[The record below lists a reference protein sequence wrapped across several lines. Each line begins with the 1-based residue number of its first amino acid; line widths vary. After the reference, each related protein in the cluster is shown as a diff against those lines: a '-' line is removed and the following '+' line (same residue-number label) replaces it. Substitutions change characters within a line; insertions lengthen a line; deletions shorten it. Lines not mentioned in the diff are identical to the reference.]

1 MSLLEAASEHDALER
16 LHELGCTDGLPV
28 VIPTAER
35 VARMVLSTGYEPD
48 LVLGVM
54 GPLHG
59 AATIEK
65 VCAAAVM
72 AGCLPDHIPVVVAA
86 VRAVCQPEF
95 DLTEMQATTHC
106 TAPLMIVCG
115 PARHACGGI
124 ASGFG
129 AMGPGHRAN
138 ASIGRALRLAMIN
151 IGGARPGSSDMALH
165 GHPGKF
171 TYCVAEDEENSPFPG
186 LHTTFGYEA
195 DESAVIITGAEAPH
209 STFFTGDRD
218 DPASVEALLD
228 VIALVMANPGS
239 NNVHLRNGAITV
251 MMNPDHSEV
260 IKRAGLSR
268 QDVQAELASRATISV
283 GTMRRISPTF
293 YSQTL
298 QDDAVDSNSE
308 AADDDL
314 IHILKDPNRILV
326 LQAGGSGLYTMV
338 MPSWCA
344 GPHQNAIVHQGI
356 DLDQACEIP
365 GMNDLAS

>member
-1 MSLLEAASEHDALER
+1 MTLLDAPSEYDALEV

-28 VIPTAER
+28 VIPTTDR
-35 VARMVLSTGYEPD
+35 VSRMVLATGFEPD

-54 GPLHG
+54 GPING
-59 AATIEK
+59 SATVEK
-65 VCAAAVM
+65 VCTAAVM
-72 AGCLPDHIPVVVAA
+72 AGCLPDYAPVVVAT

-106 TAPLMIVCG
+106 TAPLVIVCG
-115 PARHACGGI
+115 PARHACGEI

-129 AMGPGHRAN
+129 ALGPGHRAN

-186 LHTTFGYEA
+186 LHTTFGYDPEQ
-195 DESAVIITGAEAPH
+195 SAVIVTGAEAPH

-218 DPASVEALLD
+218 DPASVENLLN

-239 NNVHLRNGAITV
+239 NNVHIREGSIAV
-251 MMNPDHSEV
+251 MMNPDHTDVLS
-260 IKRAGLSR
+260 RAGLSR
-268 QDVQAELASRATISV
+268 EDVQAELASRAAISV
-283 GTMRRISPTF
+283 GTMRRISPDPQGR
-293 YSQTL
+293 YE
-298 QDDAVDSNSE
+298 E
-308 AADDDL
+308 AADDEL
-314 IHILKDPNRILV
+314 IHVLKDPSRV
-326 LQAGGSGLYTMV
+326 LLFQAGGSGLYTMV

-344 GPHQNAIVHQGI
+344 GPHRNAIVHAEI
-356 DLDQACEIP
+356 ELDQACEVP
-365 GMNDLAS
+365 GMSELPN

>member
-1 MSLLEAASEHDALER
+1 MSLLDAASEQDALEQ
-16 LHELGCTDGLPV
+16 LHDLGCTDGLPV

-35 VARMVLSTGYEPD
+35 VARMVLATGYEGD

-59 AATIEK
+59 SATIEK
-65 VCAAAVM
+65 VSTAAVM
-72 AGCLPDHIPVVVAA
+72 AGCLPDHAPVVVAA

-106 TAPLMIVCG
+106 TAPLLIVCG
-115 PARHACGGI
+115 PARHVCGGI

-186 LHTTFGYEA
+186 LHTTFGYQPE
-195 DESAVIITGAEAPH
+195 DSAVIVTGAEAPH

-218 DPASVEALLD
+218 DPASVEGLLD

-239 NNVHLRNGAITV
+239 NNVHLRDGAITV
-251 MMNPDHSEV
+251 IMNPDHAEV
-260 IKRAGLSR
+260 IRRAGLTR
-268 QDVQAELASRATISV
+268 QDVQAELARRATISV
-283 GTMRRISPTF
+283 GTMRRISPSF
-293 YSQTL
+293 YSQGMRSGGEDS
-298 QDDAVDSNSE
+298 DDV
-308 AADDDL
+308 ADDEL
-314 IHILKDPNRILV
+314 IHVLKDPNRILL

-344 GPHQNAIVHQGI
+344 GPHRNAIVHAQI
-356 DLDQACEIP
+356 ELDQACEVP
-365 GMNDLAS
+365 GMNDLTS